1 MNQYS
6 PVHIRLALINLL
18 GLTGVLVVNTFAN
31 TLPINGI
38 TTGELSAE
46 YPNLFVPAGIT
57 FAIWGVIYL
66 ALVGFSVYSVTM
78 AFQKGAAA
86 KGRTDFLGVIGPWF
100 FISCLANMTWIIAW
114 HHRMIWISVFLM
126 LILLT
131 SLIAIY
137 TRLYIGRVVRPAE
150 KIWVHLPFS
159 IYLGWITVA
168 TVANITALL
177 VHLGW
182 SGAPLSES
190 TLGSHPHRSRSCPGD
205 ADGSVATGFRLR
217 AGHYLVACGYQP
229 QSTCIG
235 FLALGSGSPD
245 GYSGYRHGPDQ
256 YGDDRDQTAGVK
268 AGGKEGNCGIVELR
282 NCVIAE
288 LRDCVIA
295 ELRDY

>member
-18 GLTGVLVVNTFAN
+18 GLTGVLVVNTLAN

-66 ALVGFSVYSVTM
+66 ALVGFSVYSVTIRL
-78 AFQKGAAA
+78 QKGAAA
-86 KGRTDFLGVIGPWF
+86 NGRTDFLGVIGPWF

-114 HHRMIWISVFLM
+114 HHRMIWISEFLM

-137 TRLYIGRVVRPAE
+137 IRLYIGRVVRPAE

-182 SGAPLSES
+182 SGAPLQNQPGQPCSSLSQLSWGCGWFGRDGISPTAWSLSGRLWVS
-190 TLGSHPHRSRSCPGD
+190 TSIEMHRISRPGIW
-205 ADGSVATGFRLR
+205 F
-217 AGHYLVACGYQP
+217 P
-229 QSTCIG
+229 
-235 FLALGSGSPD
+235 
-245 GYSGYRHGPDQ
+245 
-256 YGDDRDQTAGVK
+256 
-268 AGGKEGNCGIVELR
+268 
-282 NCVIAE
+282 
-288 LRDCVIA
+288 
-295 ELRDY
+295 

>member
-1 MNQYS
+1 MSQPIYAT
-6 PVHIRLALINLL
+6 IRLSLINLL
-18 GLTGVLVVNTFAN
+18 GLTGVLVVNTLAN

-86 KGRTDFLGVIGPWF
+86 KGRPDFLGVIGPWF

-177 VHLGW
+177 VHLRW

-190 TLGSHPHRSRSCPGD
+190 TWAAILIAVAAVLGMRMVRSRRDFAYGVVIIWSLVGINLNRHASDFLPWD
-205 ADGSVATGFRLR
+205 LVPLTAT
-217 AGHYLVACGYQP
+217 
-229 QSTCIG
+229 
-235 FLALGSGSPD
+235 LGIAAVLISMVM
-245 GYSGYRHGPDQ
+245 
-256 YGDDRDQTAGVK
+256 T
-268 AGGKEGNCGIVELR
+268 
-282 NCVIAE
+282 VIK
-288 LRDCVIA
+288 RPV
-295 ELRDY
+295 